1 MTWGNSREAG
11 AAYST
16 SAYSSG
22 NKRPSR
28 YDHEIMRVVNQNTKM
43 RNNLKNVRQEGSN
56 VLLGQLAGV
65 GGQTLVEI
73 TDNTTLMVKGG
84 ATVFNPSTFKDKV
97 TLEKGTLE
105 YKEGH
110 KHGYLRATKAL
121 PLTKNTNTDIELGTL
136 PQGCR
141 IVNLSIRSN
150 AAITTGGTNG
160 DDLDFSLGTAA
171 APGDII
177 DQKAIADDGGA
188 AVTIDA
194 NTTYFIVKDR
204 RPTAVNALKTS
215 GIPNDGSTPTNPA
228 TSEAIALGANHIDA
242 AANRVIIA
250 RFRPLQ
256 NDLAA
261 SGNVTVVLEFES
273 I

>member
-1 MTWGNSREAG
+1 MTRTKAKT
-11 AAYST
+11 AADYST
-16 SAYSSG
+16 SAHSSG

-28 YDHEIMRVVNQNTKM
+28 FDHEIMRVVNENTKV

-65 GGQTLVEI
+65 AGQTLVEI

-105 YKEGH
+105 YNEGH

-121 PLTKNTNTDIELGTL
+121 PVTKNTNTDIELGTL

-150 AAITTGGTNG
+150 AAITTAGNSG
-160 DDLDFSLGTAA
+160 DDLQFSLGTAA
-171 APGDII
+171 APTDII
-177 DQKAIADDGGA
+177 NAKAIADDGGA

-194 NTTYFIVKDR
+194 DTTYFIVKDR
-204 RPTAVNALKTS
+204 RPTAVNAIKTS
-215 GIPNDGSTPTNPA
+215 GIPNTGTTPSNPA
-228 TSEAIALGANHIDA
+228 TSEAIALGANHIDP
-242 AANRVIIA
+242 AANRVIFA
-250 RFRPLQ
+250 RFRPLA
-256 NDLAA
+256 NDLSA
-261 SGNVTVVLEFES
+261 SGDVTVVLEFES